1 MRSLSLKL
9 TLAFLL
15 VGITGVLLVSLF
27 VGLRTRREFD
37 QFVLDRFQTD
47 MVAALQRY
55 YEENRSWQ
63 GLDRVSIH
71 MPYGPREMPF
81 ERAPVVV
88 ANADS
93 IVVHGNRHMHVGAR
107 LSPQNMAQAVPIRAG
122 GRIVGWALFKG
133 PLQPPAATSPEAVFL
148 NRIRLAIALAAIAA
162 SLLALL
168 LGALLARSIT
178 KPVKTLTAATKRV
191 AQGELGL
198 QVQVKSHDELGELA
212 ASFNHMSSD
221 LAEASRLRKQM
232 TADIAHDLRTPLTVI
247 LGYAEALADGKMA
260 GDSEIFTAIHEEAQH
275 LQRLVEDLR
284 LLSLADAGELALHRQ
299 PVAPVQMLQRLQRA
313 RQLQARQRGIRL
325 QIEADPDLPTIF
337 IDPERMMQALYNL
350 IDNALRHTPAGGQVR
365 LCARSREGR
374 VQLMVADTGSGIAA
388 EDLPHIFERHYRSD
402 KARAR
407 DDGSSG
413 LGLAIVK
420 AIVELH
426 GGTIEVASI
435 LGEGT
440 TFTITLA
447 ALSK

>member
-37 QFVLDRFQTD
+37 RFVLDRFQKD
-47 MVAALQRY
+47 MVAALQSY
-55 YEENRSWQ
+55 YEEKGSWQ
-63 GLDRVSIH
+63 GIDRASIP
-71 MPYGPREMPF
+71 MPYGPRDMPF
-81 ERAPVVV
+81 ERAPVVI
-88 ANADS
+88 ADADGV
-93 IVVHGNRHMHVGAR
+93 IVYGNHFALVGDR
-107 LSPQNMAQAVPIRAG
+107 LSRHHRAQAVPIQVAG
-122 GRIVGWALFKG
+122 KTVGWALFKG
-133 PLQPPAATSPEAVFL
+133 PMQPPAATSPEAVFL
-148 NRIRLAIALAAIAA
+148 NRIRQAIALAAIGA

-168 LGALLARSIT
+168 MGALLARSIT

-284 LLSLADAGELALHRQ
+284 LLSLADAGELALQRK
-299 PVAPVQMLQRLQRA
+299 PVEPVQMLQRLQRA
-313 RQLQARQRGIRL
+313 RQLQARQRGILL
-325 QIEADPDLPTIF
+325 QIEAEPDLPAIF
-337 IDPERMMQALYNL
+337 IDPERMMQALANL
-350 IDNALRHTPAGGQVR
+350 LDNALRHTPAGGQVR
-365 LCARSREGR
+365 LCARGREGK
-374 VQLMVADTGSGIAA
+374 VQLVVADTGSGIAA
-388 EDLPHIFERHYRSD
+388 QDLPHIFERHYRGD
-402 KARAR
+402 KARAQ
-407 DDGSSG
+407 DEGSSG

-420 AIVELH
+420 AIVTLH
-426 GGTIEVASI
+426 GGAIEAASAP
-435 LGEGT
+435 GQGA
-440 TFTITLA
+440 TFTITLPVA
-447 ALSK
+447 G